1 MEPTAETSRNKI
13 IIRTSVIGIIA
24 NVFLAG
30 FKAAVGLLSQSI
42 AVVLDAVNNLSDA
55 LSSLITIVGT
65 HLSQKAPDKKHP
77 LGYGRIEYLSAVV
90 ISVIVLYAGITS
102 FTESVK
108 NIIEPQTP
116 DYSVTALVIIG
127 AAVVVK
133 IVLGTYVK
141 RTGKNVD
148 SDALVASG
156 SDALFDSIISASTL
170 VAAVIYLTTGLSLE
184 AWLGAIISLVIIKSG
199 IEMLR
204 DTISE
209 ILGERVDPELAKG
222 VKATVTS
229 FPEVNGAYDLVIHNY
244 GPEQLLGSVHIELP
258 DTMTAERIFEL
269 ENAITKKVY
278 AEHGV
283 FMTGISIYPVNT
295 KNDEACRMQTQ
306 VLETVM
312 SYADVLQ
319 MHGFYVDFEAK
330 TMKFD
335 IIISFDAKDR
345 VALYTEILGKVQ
357 EQFPEYTPEIS
368 LDIDISD

>member
-1 MEPTAETSRNKI
+1 MPEKNAPDRNKI
-13 IIRTSVIGIIA
+13 IIRTSVVGIIA

-116 DYSVTALVIIG
+116 DYSVTALIIIG

-133 IVLGTYVK
+133 ILLGTYVK

-184 AWLGAIISLVIIKSG
+184 AWLGAIISIVIIKSG

-209 ILGERVDPELAKG
+209 ILGERVDPDLAKG
-222 VKATVTS
+222 VKGTVTE

-244 GPEQLLGSVHIELP
+244 GPEQLIGSVHIEVP
-258 DTMTAERIFEL
+258 DTMTADQIFVL
-269 ENAITKKVY
+269 ENEITKKVY

-283 FMTGISIYPVNT
+283 FLTGVSLYPMNT
-295 KNDEACRMQTQ
+295 KNDEAAQMQAK
-306 VLETVM
+306 VREIVS
-312 SYADVLQ
+312 SYPDVLQ
-319 MHGFYVDFEAK
+319 IHGFYVFFEEK
-330 TMKFD
+330 TVKFD
-335 IIISFDAKDR
+335 VIISFDAKDR
-345 VALYTEILGKVQ
+345 AALYTEILSRVKQ
-357 EQFPEYTPEIS
+357 EFPDYTPEIS